1 MADNYDI
8 TIRSEKLTQEI
19 AAEIFNYISERCL
32 VHYYKYLG
40 YNDEMNCYVRGYID
54 LREIL
59 TEYGFDETD
68 FTEIMDES
76 NRNHRGPIT
85 IIHGNG
91 EPLPADDPMVI
102 KYQEIADEIEAE
114 VSAGKFTIWNVG
126 REMDEFIKQLREG
139 HKNSPSDDTITQ
151 FVSSFGF

>member
-1 MADNYDI
+1 MATNYDI

-19 AAEIFNYISERCL
+19 ATEIFNYISERHL
-32 VHYYKYLG
+32 VHFFKYLG
-40 YNDEMNCYVRGYID
+40 YNNEISCYVRGYVD

-59 TEYGFDETD
+59 TKNGFDETD

-76 NRNHRGPIT
+76 NRNHRGPVTIT
-85 IIHGNG
+85 NGNG
-91 EPLPADDPMVI
+91 EPLPIDDPMVS

-126 REMDEFIKQLREG
+126 REKDELIQQLKEEC
-139 HKNSPSDDTITQ
+139 KNQIGRAH
-151 FVSSFGF
+151 V